1 MAKPKFMYLVVED
14 DDDHAALI
22 QRNLRKTSPDS
33 LVSRVRDGEE
43 ALQFLR
49 RQSPYEDSPRPD
61 LILLDM
67 KLPGV
72 NGLQV
77 LENIKADDDLCSI
90 PVVMLT
96 TSATRDDRQKAYR
109 LHANSYLVKPMGFD
123 GFRSLVGEICHY
135 WGDVNTPVTD
145 AS

>member
-1 MAKPKFMYLVVED
+1 MYLVVED

-22 QRNLRKTSPDS
+22 QRNLRKTAPDS
-33 LVSRVRDGEE
+33 QVSRVRDGEE

-49 RQSPYEDSPRPD
+49 QEAPFEDSPRPD

-77 LENIKADDDLCSI
+77 LENIKADEELCSI

-96 TSATRDDRQKAYR
+96 TSAAAEDRRRAYR
-109 LHANSYLVKPMGFD
+109 LHANSYLVKPMGFS
-123 GFRSLVGEICHY
+123 GFRNLVNEICHY
-135 WGDVNTPVTD
+135 WGAVNTP
-145 AS
+145 AAESH